1 MKALS
6 RALRPLLIACAWLL
20 IWQLAAMAVG
30 KEVKLPAPPRVW
42 QALLSLAGQ
51 GAFWL
56 SLGATLARVLA
67 AFLLGMLLGG
77 LLGALCAFVPFA
89 DAFLSPLR
97 AVVKA
102 TPISS
107 FIVLVLLWLS
117 NSMVPL
123 FIALL
128 MVVPVAWANVQQA
141 LGAVSPRLL
150 EMAYVFRLSR
160 RNKIRHI
167 YLPAI
172 RPQCVAAGT
181 TALGFAWKSAA
192 AAEVL
197 ARPEFS
203 IGRGIMESKIYLETP
218 ELFAWTVAIILLS
231 MAIERLMLRLLRF
244 GEVAHP

>member
-1 MKALS
+1 MKRCQ
-6 RALRPLLIACAWLL
+6 RALRPVLIACAWLL
-20 IWQLAAMAVG
+20 LWHLAALAVG
-30 KEVKLPAPPRVW
+30 KEVKLPAPWRVGE
-42 QALLSLAGQ
+42 ALLSLAGQ

-56 SLGATLARVLA
+56 SLGATLGRVLA
-67 AFLLGMLLGG
+67 AFILGMLLGG
-77 LLGALCAFVPFA
+77 LLGALCAFVPWL

-102 TPISS
+102 TPITS

-117 NSMVPL
+117 NAMVPM

-141 LGAVSPRLL
+141 LGAVSPQLL

-160 RNKIRHI
+160 RDKIRHI
-167 YLPAI
+167 YLPSI
-172 RPQCVAAGT
+172 RPQCVAAAT
-181 TALGFAWKSAA
+181 TALGFAWKSGA

-231 MAIERLMLRLLRF
+231 MALEKLMLHLLHW
-244 GEVAHP
+244 EEAHKP

>member
-1 MKALS
+1 MKAL
-6 RALRPLLIACAWLL
+6 RLILRPALIACAWLL
-20 IWQLAAMAVG
+20 IWQIAAWAVA
-30 KEVKLPAPPRVW
+30 KEVKLPAPWRVW
-42 QALLSLAGQ
+42 EAFLSLAGQ

-56 SLGATLARVLA
+56 SLAATLGRVLA
-67 AFLLGMLLGG
+67 AFVLGMLIGG
-77 LLGALCAFVPFA
+77 LLGTLCAFAPWA
-89 DAFLSPLR
+89 DTFLSPLR
-97 AVVKA
+97 AVIKA
-102 TPISS
+102 TPITS

-150 EMAYVFRLSR
+150 EMAYAFRLSR
-160 RNKIRHI
+160 RDKLLHI
-167 YLPAI
+167 YLPSI

-231 MAIERLMLRLLRF
+231 MAIERLMLRLLRW
-244 GEVAHP
+244 EVAAP

>member
-1 MKALS
+1 
-6 RALRPLLIACAWLL
+6 
-20 IWQLAAMAVG
+20 
-30 KEVKLPAPPRVW
+30 
-42 QALLSLAGQ
+42 
-51 GAFWL
+51 
-56 SLGATLARVLA
+56 
-67 AFLLGMLLGG
+67 
-77 LLGALCAFVPFA
+77 
-89 DAFLSPLR
+89 
-97 AVVKA
+97 
-102 TPISS
+102 
-107 FIVLVLLWLS
+107 
-117 NSMVPL
+117 MVPL

-150 EMAYVFRLSR
+150 EMAYAFRLSR
-160 RNKIRHI
+160 RDKILHI

-172 RPQCVAAGT
+172 RPQCIAAGT

-231 MAIERLMLRLLRF
+231 MAIERLMLHLLRT
-244 GEVAHP
+244 GEVART